1 MISILSKQFSIF
13 LFVGAIAAC
22 VNFFSRIVL
31 SLLLP
36 FSYAVFSA
44 YFFGMVAA
52 FIMNKLY
59 VFKSTKINSL
69 TSAKR
74 FVFIN
79 FLAVA
84 QTWMISF
91 CLVEFV
97 FPDFGLVNYSEEI
110 AHAIGIMVP
119 VLTSYFGHKYW
130 TFKH

>member
-1 MISILSKQFSIF
+1 M
-13 LFVGAIAAC
+13 GAIAAC